1 MPPYRT
7 IALVL
12 STSLAAGCMV
22 GPDYKQPDA
31 PLADQY
37 VGKAD
42 IAKRSEKP
50 IVILDSWWDGFADPL
65 LARYVTEALKQNLDL
80 AQAQAQVTQAR
91 AALGFA
97 NATLAPSAG
106 VSGQAARSY
115 QSVETPLGQV
125 LNSTPGYDR
134 YGNSYELNLDA
145 SWDIDLFGGLR
156 RNREAAFAQ
165 YQASEAGA
173 IATRL
178 AVAAQTADIYTT
190 LRGLQTRLAIA
201 EEQVKTQQ
209 ELLTKVK
216 LLNMNG
222 LAADYEVRQTEDELS
237 QVKASVP
244 ALRTGV
250 DAALNALDVMLGS
263 PPGTHRAELSSAS
276 PIPRAPQL
284 IDIGAPGE
292 LLRRRPDL
300 IAAERRLMSAN
311 ALIGSAIS
319 EYYPKFSLG
328 ALAGSAATSGGKFF
342 SGTASQ
348 SAAFLG
354 LKWRLFDFGRI
365 NAQINQAKG
374 QEAEALAYYRKSVLL
389 ASEDVENALSALVNR
404 EAQADNLE
412 QGETSLKRARQSS
425 FAAYQSGA
433 ASLINV
439 LNADQ
444 QLLRA
449 SDARAQAQA
458 ESARAA
464 IAVFRALGGGWSPPP
479 ELARR

>member
-42 IAKRSEKP
+42 LAKRSEKS

-156 RNREAAFAQ
+156 RNR
-165 YQASEAGA
+165 S
-173 IATRL
+173 RR
-178 AVAAQTADIYTT
+178 DCHSS
-190 LRGLQTRLAIA
+190 RRC
-201 EEQVKTQQ
+201 
-209 ELLTKVK
+209 
-216 LLNMNG
+216 
-222 LAADYEVRQTEDELS
+222 
-237 QVKASVP
+237 
-244 ALRTGV
+244 
-250 DAALNALDVMLGS
+250 S
-263 PPGTHRAELSSAS
+263 P
-276 PIPRAPQL
+276 
-284 IDIGAPGE
+284 DC
-292 LLRRRPDL
+292 
-300 IAAERRLMSAN
+300 
-311 ALIGSAIS
+311 
-319 EYYPKFSLG
+319 
-328 ALAGSAATSGGKFF
+328 
-342 SGTASQ
+342 
-348 SAAFLG
+348 
-354 LKWRLFDFGRI
+354 
-365 NAQINQAKG
+365 
-374 QEAEALAYYRKSVLL
+374 
-389 ASEDVENALSALVNR
+389 
-404 EAQADNLE
+404 
-412 QGETSLKRARQSS
+412 
-425 FAAYQSGA
+425 
-433 ASLINV
+433 
-439 LNADQ
+439 
-444 QLLRA
+444 
-449 SDARAQAQA
+449 
-458 ESARAA
+458 
-464 IAVFRALGGGWSPPP
+464 
-479 ELARR
+479 